1 MNRTF
6 LLISLHQ
13 TDVPYINLKQENW
26 KETQEDIHICILHNT
41 A

>member
-13 TDVPYINLKQENW
+13 ADVPYIYLKQENW
-26 KETQEDIHICILHNT
+26 KETQ
-41 A
+41 